1 MTVAETPPTDSPS
14 HPSAAAPNIPRH
26 SNEHSVDES
35 ILSRGLTPTTATE
48 QANTNDI
55 TLTSRRSSRPT
66 RLPSHL
72 RDYEV
77 NHSKLLA
84 PGSSSS
90 VMSGTPSSSLRSS
103 SVVSSSSSIS
113 MGTLGSGNSQSST
126 GKSAIDE
133 PSSPYF
139 LHHSDS
145 PGLVLVSQSLTRDNY
160 AS

>member
-1 MTVAETPPTDSPS
+1 MTVAETPPADSPS

-35 ILSRGLTPTTATE
+35 ILSRGVTPTTATE
-48 QANTNDI
+48 QANTNEI

-90 VMSGTPSSSLRSS
+90 VMSGTRHP
-103 SVVSSSSSIS
+103 IS
-113 MGTLGSGNSQSST
+113 RNNNEKSRRGGPKTHPLKTIYQLPEQRNIEQST
-126 GKSAIDE
+126 TQPHKVI
-133 PSSPYF
+133 
-139 LHHSDS
+139 H
-145 PGLVLVSQSLTRDNY
+145 QSMI
-160 AS
+160 